1 MSQMR
6 SPGSGIKLTA
16 SASIFQIPLQLIFIE
31 EVYLAGNDLGTSTY
45 AILRTVVKAL
55 QGSNIMATVK
65 MRLSD
70 SFKVTQLSVAEREFS
85 HHFVDTQDWFQ
96 GWSVSFSM
104 GPWLLLVPQLWSEKY
119 TMQSSF

>member
-16 SASIFQIPLQLIFIE
+16 SASIFQIPIQLIFIE
-31 EVYLAGNDLGTSTY
+31 QVYLAGNDLGTSTY

-70 SFKVTQLSVAEREFS
+70 SFKVTQLSVA
-85 HHFVDTQDWFQ
+85 
-96 GWSVSFSM
+96 
-104 GPWLLLVPQLWSEKY
+104 GPDLLGTAQTLPPLCSLSLVPLSQRGHL
-119 TMQSSF
+119 